1 MPSFTGADWIV
12 VILAAGAGIAGA
24 IGAWLQHRRGPD
36 DDAGAIPV
44 RPGKTFI
51 VELGEESRRAI
62 SRMTD
67 AMHDHGRRVGD
78 AIGDHRDAIED
89 QTRALKQKE

>member
-1 MPSFTGADWIV
+1 MPFFTGPDWVV
-12 VILAAGAGIAGA
+12 VILAAFAGIAGA
-24 IGAWLQHRRGPD
+24 LGAWLQHRRGPD
-36 DDAGAIPV
+36 EDAAAPA
-44 RPGKTFI
+44 RRGKTFV
-51 VELGEESRRAI
+51 VELGEESRRVI

-89 QTRALKQKE
+89 QTKVLKQKE